1 MSELTPLLEAL
12 VADARSGRQVAL
24 CTVVKTKGSTPRR
37 AGAAMLV
44 REDGSTLGTL
54 GGGITEANVVRRA
67 SNMLHKASEPAL
79 LEYGLDQETAAEEG
93 SVCGGRMFITATPV
107 TSETDLQPYENA
119 LASLRRRQ
127 STYIPLLV
135 EHEGRQLEY
144 RLHLEVPPA
153 LLIAGA
159 GHVGQ
164 AIAKLAGGLGFHVV
178 VIDDRAE
185 FASPQRFGDR
195 AELIVGDVTDV
206 LTEYPLDPSCYVVI
220 ATRGHRNDLHALEA
234 VIGRP
239 TAYVGMI
246 GSQRKIR
253 MVFEELK
260 KVGVSQ
266 ERLDTVHT
274 PIGVPIGAETV
285 PEIAVSIAAELIQA
299 RRKTVPKLVE
309 GPFPSPGV
317 SSG

>member
-1 MSELTPLLEAL
+1 MSELTPLLETL
-12 VADARSGRQVAL
+12 VADVSNDRKVAL

-37 AGAAMLV
+37 PGAAMLV
-44 REDGSTLGTL
+44 RDDGSTLGTL
-54 GGGITEANVVRRA
+54 GGGLTEARVVRRA
-67 SNMLHKASEPAL
+67 SDMLRKASESTL

-93 SVCGGRMFITATPV
+93 SVCGGRMFITV
-107 TSETDLQPYENA
+107 TLTGPETDLQPYEDA
-119 LASLRRRQ
+119 LASLRRRE
-127 STYIPLLV
+127 STHISLLV
-135 EHEGRQLEY
+135 EHEGQRREY
-144 RLHLEVPPA
+144 RLHFEVPPV
-153 LLIAGA
+153 LLVVGG

-164 AIAKLAGGLGFHVV
+164 AVARLAAGLDFSIV

-195 AELIVGDVTDV
+195 AELIVGDVAGV

-220 ATRGHRNDLHALEA
+220 ATRGHRNDLQALAA

-253 MVFEELK
+253 MVFEELRK
-260 KVGVSQ
+260 AGVSQ
-266 ERLDTVHT
+266 EQLDNVHT
-274 PIGVPIGAETV
+274 PIGVSIGAETV

-299 RRKTVPKLVE
+299 RRKTVPKLIE
-309 GPFPSPGV
+309 GPIQSQGA
-317 SSG
+317 